1 MNQQT
6 FRLIY
11 CSKSSLDCAA
21 DPTELDR
28 ILAVSRR
35 NNAAAGVTGAL
46 LYNNGIFAQTLEGSF
61 DAVQTVFERIQSDL
75 RHDDIVVLQAEPVDD
90 RLFSTWAMAQ
100 AEPENPTRVH
110 ETLSR
115 AMIDI
120 NAVGGPTLLEM
131 LSRVVHHTP
140 A

>member
-11 CSKSSLDCAA
+11 CSKSALDCAA
-21 DPTELDR
+21 DPAELNR
-28 ILAVSRR
+28 ILAISRR

-46 LYNNGIFAQTLEGSF
+46 IYNDGLFAQTLEGSF

-75 RHDDIVVLQAEPVDD
+75 RHDDIVVLQAEAVDD
-90 RLFSTWAMAQ
+90 RLFSSWAMAQ

-115 AMIDI
+115 AMVDI
-120 NAVGGPTLLEM
+120 HAVGAPALLEV
-131 LSRVVHHTP
+131 LSRVVRHEP